1 MRTLLRGKHSFCEKG
16 ILEIIKGSVICETD
30 DDEVEYASTSMIP
43 EDISGEQMIITSIFT
58 KDNKIVLY
66 FEINPVIKNNLNA
79 NWVKEHIK
87 ATGVEPGFF

>member
-1 MRTLLRGKHSFCEKG
+1 M
-16 ILEIIKGSVICETD
+16 
-30 DDEVEYASTSMIP
+30 EYASTSMIP

-66 FEINPVIKNNLNA
+66 FEKNPVIKNNLNA
-79 NWVKEHIK
+79 DWVQEHIK